1 MYFNPFLP
9 LLLLMLR
16 DEEWIN
22 IGLAITV
29 PTNKVEELSKL
40 LTPYSQELGWA
51 LSSQDAEE
59 SKSQITIGP
68 VNGRISPEYLKANLE
83 KIAGISFGILKDIVH
98 LGDREKALAE
108 HMQGFLITSALLP
121 DTKKEVFFLGH
132 TIGFL
137 WFNYELSKRLA
148 LESEDLEFSK
158 SVFLG
163 HTAQEE
169 IKSFFAN
176 KKPEESDSLV
186 KEHLE
191 KLYGFKLN

>member
-1 MYFNPFLP
+1 
-9 LLLLMLR
+9 MLK

-29 PTNKVEELSKL
+29 PTAKVEELAKL
-40 LTPYSQELGWA
+40 LTPYAHELGWA
-51 LSSQDAEE
+51 LSSQDGEE
-59 SKSQITIGP
+59 DKSQISIAP
-68 VNGRISPEYLKANLE
+68 QNGRISPEELKANLE

-98 LGDREKALAE
+98 LGDRDKALAE
-108 HMQGFLITSALLP
+108 HMQGFSITSAILP

-132 TIGFL
+132 TVGFL

-148 LESEDLEFSK
+148 LEKEDLEFSK

-169 IKSFFAN
+169 TKSFFAN
-176 KKPEESDSLV
+176 KKPEESDTLV

-191 KLYGFKLN
+191 KMYGFKLD